1 MKKIIHLLFLFPLF
15 VCGQAQFQSI
25 VVGGVDVDI
34 EEYPW
39 QIALSSSPNGG
50 GFCGGSIIADSWVLT
65 AAHCVNGVSPNNLFI
80 RGGTSS
86 SFASGGGSYSVKQI
100 IVHPSYNNPV
110 SMAYDFA
117 LVEIDDQF
125 IFSEQVAKIDLI
137 NQAELLAGAES
148 PGVRSTITGWGTTS
162 SGGSLAS
169 VLQMAVA
176 SIVSNAVACGSAVDA
191 NGDSG
196 DYSCSSLHA
205 SMICAG
211 DLIDGGEDAC
221 QGDSGGPLAVRS
233 PIDNRWL
240 LIGVTSWGY
249 GCADVNYP
257 GVWSRVSS
265 VIDWIDGIADLSDPI
280 VVPDLF
286 DFSITD
292 QSHSIVL
299 PSDMLISLM
308 ANSISISDIIGVF
321 YTDDN
326 QEEHC
331 AGYAIWSGENDTIS
345 VQADNLNTLELDGYS
360 ENMEFSFK
368 LWDASEN
375 ELIDCFALYNSN
387 LANQAF
393 FTVNGLSEL
402 SKLQAIPLVNSQ
414 EISLVNGWSL
424 FSTFLTLE
432 NMNVIDVMSPVVSNV
447 TVVKD
452 FMGMAY
458 LTEWGFNGIG
468 AIVLSQAYQIKT
480 TAACTLNL
488 EGTYTNPNELL
499 ISLPAGWSL
508 LGYLRTNPAN
518 CEAVFEQISSEIS
531 LVKDYLGNVY
541 LPEWGFNA
549 IGNLEPG
556 NGYEIKMNS
565 NQVFQYNSNLD
576 GY

>member
-1 MKKIIHLLFLFPLF
+1 MKNILHLLVLLPLL
-15 VCGQAQFQSI
+15 VLGQAQSV
-25 VVGGVDVDI
+25 VVGGIDVDI
-34 EEYPW
+34 DEYPW
-39 QIALSSSPNGG
+39 QTALTSSPNGS
-50 GFCGGSIIADSWVLT
+50 GFCGGSIIANSWVLT
-65 AAHCVNGVSPNNLFI
+65 AAHCVNGDSPNNLFI
-80 RGGTSS
+80 RCGTSS
-86 SFASGGGSYSVKQI
+86 SFASGGDSYSVKQI

-117 LVEIDDQF
+117 LVEIDDEF
-125 IFSEQVAKIDLI
+125 LFNENVAKIDLI
-137 NQAELLAGAES
+137 NQTELLAGAES

-169 VLQMAVA
+169 VLQMASA
-176 SIVSNAVACGSAVDA
+176 TIVSNAEACGSSTDV

-196 DYSCSSLHA
+196 AYPCGSLHE

-221 QGDSGGPLAVRS
+221 QGDSGGPLTVIS

-240 LIGVTSWGY
+240 LVGVTSWGY

-257 GVWSRVSS
+257 GIWSRVSS
-265 VIDWIDGIADLSDPI
+265 VLDWIEEIADMTEELI
-280 VVPDLF
+280 VPDLF
-286 DFSITD
+286 DVNSTD
-292 QSHSIVL
+292 LNHTVLL
-299 PSDMLISLM
+299 PSDMLFSLQG
-308 ANSISISDIIGVF
+308 NSISNTDIIGVF
-321 YTDDN
+321 YTDEN
-326 QEEHC
+326 EQEHC
-331 AGYAIWSGENDTIS
+331 AGYTVWSGENDTIA
-345 VQADNLNTLELDGYS
+345 VQGDDQNTLEIDGFTDS
-360 ENMEFSFK
+360 MEFSFK

-414 EISLVNGWSL
+414 EIELVEGWSL

-432 NMNVIDVMSPVVSNV
+432 NMDVIEVISPIVSNV
-447 TVVKD
+447 VVVKD

-468 AIVLSQAYQIKT
+468 TITLSQAYQIKT
-480 TAACTLNL
+480 STEIVLNL
-488 EGTYTNPNELL
+488 EGTYSNPNEL
-499 ISLPAGWSL
+499 IITLPTGWSL
-508 LGYLRTNPAN
+508 LGYLRTSPAD
-518 CEAVFEQISSEIS
+518 CEAVFETISSEVS

-541 LPEWGFNA
+541 LPEWGFNS
-549 IGNLEPG
+549 IGNMEPG
-556 NGYEIKMNS
+556 TGYQVKMNS
-565 NQVFQYNSNLD
+565 NQYFQFNSNLD